1 MPNFAV
7 IGLGSFGYYVSRYLA
22 EHGFEVLAIDMDES
36 QVENVKPFVEKA
48 VIADASNKEVLEQL
62 GLQDMDAVIVSVGDR
77 IDASTLITLY
87 LRELKVKQI
96 IVKAITEDHGKILNL
111 IGATE
116 VIFPERD
123 VAMKVS
129 ESLANPN
136 ILDSLSLGPEYSIV
150 QLAPPTKFLRKSL
163 KELDIRNKYGVHV
176 IAIKE
181 MIPENLIVVPRA
193 DYVIKDSD
201 ILLVLGK
208 LEDIEKLRQLD

>member
-1 MPNFAV
+1 MPNYAV
-7 IGLGSFGYYVSRYLA
+7 IGLGSFGFYVSKYLA
-22 EHGFEVLAIDMDES
+22 EHNFEVLAIDRDEAM
-36 QVENVKPFVEKA
+36 VEQIKPFVEKA
-48 VIADASNKEVLEQL
+48 VIADATNKEVLQRL
-62 GLQDMDAVIVSVGDR
+62 GVQDMDAAIVSVGDR
-77 IDASTLITLY
+77 IDASVLITLY
-87 LRELKVKQI
+87 LREMKVKQI
-96 IVKAITEDHGKILNL
+96 IVKAITEDHGKILNI

-123 VAMKVS
+123 VAMKVV

-150 QLAPPTKFLRKSL
+150 QLAPPSQFLRKSL

-181 MIPENLIVVPRA
+181 MVPENLVVVPTA

-201 ILLVLGK
+201 VLLVIGK
-208 LEDIEKLRQLD
+208 LSDIEKLRQLE